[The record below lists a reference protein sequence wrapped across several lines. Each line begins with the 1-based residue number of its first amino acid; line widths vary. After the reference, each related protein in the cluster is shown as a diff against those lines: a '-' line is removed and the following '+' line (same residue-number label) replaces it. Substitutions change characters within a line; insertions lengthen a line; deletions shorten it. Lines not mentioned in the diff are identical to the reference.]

1 MTHDLSQAAA
11 LSRRAVLLAACGL
24 PLAGNAA
31 AQTIGGGAITTGT
44 PLGRAMERLGDRLLA
59 TTGLAQPG
67 GNHLLSP
74 WSIHAALGLLA
85 LGARGRTEAE
95 LVRLLAGQSG
105 NRWGLAEGL
114 RGARLSLNRASSDAT
129 RIRRGET
136 GWARLDRGFLPE
148 WQALARDALNAR
160 GRRLNFADPGAVTAI
175 NRWASRETLGMIP
188 RIIDELPRETDF
200 VLTSAIHFAGRW
212 AFPFDVANTSP
223 MPFRR
228 AQGGAEEVPMMR
240 GEFDLA
246 YGGAGPG
253 HAVCLPYAGGRM
265 ALWLVT
271 AERPDGSPALL
282 ETLRGQGLA
291 AYLRAVPF
299 RNQRTQVML
308 PRFGFGGGADMLP
321 ALNAHGFAPLLGAG
335 ADLRGITGRATA
347 VSAVLHQAR
356 IGVDER
362 GTVAAAATAVIAS
375 RSLRLDLAEF
385 TADRPFAFLLGL
397 TSPFL
402 PLFVGYVGDAARAQA

>member
-1 MTHDLSQAAA
+1 
-11 LSRRAVLLAACGL
+11 
-24 PLAGNAA
+24 
-31 AQTIGGGAITTGT
+31 
-44 PLGRAMERLGDRLLA
+44 
-59 TTGLAQPG
+59 
-67 GNHLLSP
+67 
-74 WSIHAALGLLA
+74 
-85 LGARGRTEAE
+85 
-95 LVRLLAGQSG
+95 
-105 NRWGLAEGL
+105 
-114 RGARLSLNRASSDAT
+114 
-129 RIRRGET
+129 
-136 GWARLDRGFLPE
+136 
-148 WQALARDALNAR
+148 
-160 GRRLNFADPGAVTAI
+160 
-175 NRWASRETLGMIP
+175 
-188 RIIDELPRETDF
+188 
-200 VLTSAIHFAGRW
+200 
-212 AFPFDVANTSP
+212 
-223 MPFRR
+223 
-228 AQGGAEEVPMMR
+228 
-240 GEFDLA
+240 
-246 YGGAGPG
+246 
-253 HAVCLPYAGGRM
+253 M